1 VSARRLAI
9 VALVTALA
17 VIVPLSVSFA
27 QGQVTVPTSVGA
39 TVTVTWQGTTLP
51 GANATSDCT
60 GATAIGADV
69 HEVDLLV
76 PAGAYSSVAV
86 LATATITYSGSGDLI
101 VTIVRP
107 DGSSVSDD
115 SGSFDADESV
125 SISNPPAGL
134 YRIIA
139 CPFAAVAPQAYNGT
153 LTLTASAPPPP
164 APPTCSTPGKA
175 LAFSAP
181 SYVDTARAGGEPSI
195 FALPNGTLLYAAH
208 AGTTHFYSLE
218 ADDPDS
224 EAFFEHYRGQVYA
237 WASDDRGATW
247 NFVDRTLP
255 PDNAPGS
262 GFSDPDFAI
271 DAAGNVYLSEIN
283 LANVAVSKSTTSGH
297 SYVLQNFFAQ
307 TITDRQW
314 TAAGPANTLFIVGNP
329 DEGGTFPTDPV
340 GHTGHT
346 IYRSTDGGKTYSKG
360 VFDDGGLGDIVY
372 DSVAKTLYEAHYSSG
387 VLQIA
392 AFRRA
397 LDPVAELALTPDL
410 ITIASGVS
418 MLSHWPAID
427 TDAKGNVYIA
437 WDESGSGTRQA
448 GVWMSYS
455 TTGGRSWA
463 EPTRVDTGDQTDI
476 WPWIAVGEPGRVAVA
491 WFGNDHALPANNA
504 ESAGPNDPWNVYVAQ
519 TATGLGCTDS
529 THPGFRVT
537 KATPQP
543 FHVGTICMGGTI
555 CQAQLVDRR
564 LGDYFTIDIDTT
576 GALVAAYSDT
586 RQGGSVS
593 LPAFF
598 KQVGGPTFAKG
609 KPIGT
614 GGH

>member
-1 VSARRLAI
+1 MRARRLAI
-9 VALVTALA
+9 GAVVVVLA
-17 VIVPLSVSFA
+17 VIVPLSVSSA
-27 QGQVTVPTSVGA
+27 QDQVTVPTTVGA

-51 GANATSDCT
+51 GANTTSDCSGT
-60 GATAIGADV
+60 GAIGADT
-69 HEVDLLV
+69 HEFDLLV
-76 PAGAYSSVAV
+76 PAGTYTNVSV
-86 LATATITYSGSGDLI
+86 LATASITFGGASDLI

-107 DGSSVSDD
+107 DGSSVSGD
-115 SGSFDADESV
+115 SGSFGAGESA
-125 SISNPPAGL
+125 SLSNPPAGL
-134 YRIIA
+134 YRIIT
-139 CPFAAVAPQAYNGT
+139 CPFAAATTENYTGT
-153 LTLTASAPPPP
+153 LILAASSPPPP
-164 APPTCSTPGKA
+164 SPAACSAPGKP
-175 LAFSAP
+175 LAFAAP
-181 SYVDTARAGGEPSI
+181 TYVDTARAGGEPSV
-195 FALPNGTLLYAAH
+195 FSVPNGTLLYAAH

-237 WASDDRGATW
+237 WVSDDHGATW
-247 NFVDRTLP
+247 QFVDRTLP

-271 DAAGNVYLSEIN
+271 DAAGNIYLSEIN
-283 LANVAVSKSTTSGH
+283 LANVAVSKSTSSGH

-314 TAAGPANTLFIVGNP
+314 TAAGPTNTLFIVGNP

-340 GHTGHT
+340 GHDGHT
-346 IYRSTDGGKTYSKG
+346 IYRSTDGGRVYSKG

-372 DSVAKTLYEAHYSSG
+372 DRVAKTLYEAHYSGG

-392 AFRRA
+392 AFRKA
-397 LDPVAELALTPDL
+397 LDPVAEIALTPD
-410 ITIASGVS
+410 IISIATGVS

-427 TDAKGNVYIA
+427 VDAKGNVYIT
-437 WDESGSGTRQA
+437 WDESGNGSRAA
-448 GVWMSYS
+448 GVYYSYS
-455 TTGGRSWA
+455 TTGGRTWA
-463 EPTRVDTGDQTDI
+463 DPTRVDTGGQTDI
-476 WPWIAVGEPGRVAVA
+476 WPWIAVGEPGRVAIA
-491 WFGNDHALPANNA
+491 WFGNDHELLNQDA

-519 TATGLGCTDS
+519 TQNGLGCGES

-543 FHVGTICMGGTI
+543 FHVGTVCMGGTI

-593 LPAFF
+593 LPAFL
-598 KQVGGPTFAKG
+598 KQIGGPTFAKG
-609 KPIGT
+609 APIGK